1 MIDLFDSFFVLLPQQ
16 DSHFNCPSTHKNWLT
31 DTSNS
36 VLLNPCSATNAVL
49 VIDGPNA
56 EDKKEAFS
64 KGGFGNLLEA
74 KSDWKVGDNFIYCI
88 TLL

>member
-1 MIDLFDSFFVLLPQQ
+1 MQFYSIPVVQLMQCCF
-16 DSHFNCPSTHKNWLT
+16 
-31 DTSNS
+31 
-36 VLLNPCSATNAVL
+36 
-49 VIDGPNA
+49 IDGPIA